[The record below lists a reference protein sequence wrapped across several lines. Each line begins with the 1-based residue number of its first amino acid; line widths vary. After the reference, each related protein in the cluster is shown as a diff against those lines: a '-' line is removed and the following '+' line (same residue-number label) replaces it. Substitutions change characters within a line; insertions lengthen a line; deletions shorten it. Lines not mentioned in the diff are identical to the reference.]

1 MTMNKQDILDNLQAF
16 VNQRPGLEPANYAGH
31 ADLYRRD
38 YREHCHKPKQD
49 FEALAR
55 AVDLRLG
62 GITTDDM
69 RQGFRRA
76 FGGRLDL
83 HEDGSLEYTPGQY
96 GATEYRRAA
105 CDVLA
110 RILWDFWASDTPEG
124 KTPREHITRNAR
136 REFGRGIA
144 ARWFD

>member
-1 MTMNKQDILDNLQAF
+1 MTKQDILNSLKAF
-16 VNQRPGLEPANYAGH
+16 VDERPGLEFANYGDA
-31 ADLYRRD
+31 ALYRRD
-38 YREHCHKPKQD
+38 YREHCQKPKRD
-49 FEALAR
+49 FETLSR
-55 AVDLRLG
+55 AVAWRDS
-62 GITTDDM
+62 IDADAM
-69 RQGFRRA
+69 REGFRRA

-83 HEDGSLEYTPGQY
+83 HDSGDIEYTPGQY

-124 KTPREHITRNAR
+124 KTPREHITANAR

-144 ARWFD
+144 ARWFN

>member
-1 MTMNKQDILDNLQAF
+1 MNKQDILDNLQAF

-55 AVDLRLG
+55 AVDFRLG

-83 HEDGSLEYTPGQY
+83 HDNGDIDYTPGQHC
-96 GATEYRRAA
+96 ATEYRRAA

-110 RILWDFWASDTPEG
+110 RILWDFWASDTPQD
-124 KTPREHITRNAR
+124 KTPREHITANAR

-144 ARWFD
+144 ARWFN